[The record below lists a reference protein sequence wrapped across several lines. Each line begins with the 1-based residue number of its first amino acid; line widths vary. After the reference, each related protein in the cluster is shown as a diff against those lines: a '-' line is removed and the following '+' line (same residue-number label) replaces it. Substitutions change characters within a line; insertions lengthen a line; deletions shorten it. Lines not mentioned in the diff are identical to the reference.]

1 VLYKTKQ
8 SAYSTRMESN
18 YIKRLQQ
25 DGSLKAN
32 ELEALYTGLTALCVY
47 LGSDKFANDPTVQ
60 VRDVHTRIR
69 EIVQD
74 AMSVGMGA
82 V

>member
-1 VLYKTKQ
+1 
-8 SAYSTRMESN
+8 MESN

-25 DGSLKAN
+25 DGSLKAG
-32 ELEALYTGLTALCVY
+32 ELETLYSGLTALCVY
-47 LGSDKFANDPTVQ
+47 LSSDKFANDPTVQ
-60 VRDVHTRIR
+60 VRDVQTRIR

-82 V
+82 A